1 MRKRVA
7 IARALAVEPHLIFY
21 DKPTSKLDPVSSVN
35 VAKDIVK
42 FNHRNQATTLVVSHE
57 RALAFGIAHRI
68 AMLVEGRIIAIGT
81 PDEIQSNPDPRVQQ
95 FLRAGIS
102 HKPSAAGH
110 LQMPARAR
118 EPVAA

>member
-1 MRKRVA
+1 
-7 IARALAVEPHLIFY
+7 
-21 DKPTSKLDPVSSVN
+21 
-35 VAKDIVK
+35 
-42 FNHRNQATTLVVSHE
+42 
-57 RALAFGIAHRI
+57 
-68 AMLVEGRIIAIGT
+68 MLVEGRIIAIGT